1 MKIEV
6 VVVGEFGELASD
18 CAAIGLFEGEYGKV
32 ADSMLKEFDA
42 KTMGG
47 RIKRAMEK
55 GEFSGKTDSLM
66 PLHAN
71 NGRLVLLVGLGKKEK
86 FDTDGV
92 RRFSGRAA
100 ASARELGS
108 SSLAFGALPV
118 PVADGI
124 QAIVEGAM
132 LGLYKF
138 GKYKSPEH
146 GKKHELSTL
155 LLACLNEKERHA
167 FEKAVHV
174 GMVVSEAE
182 NFVRDIVNTPA
193 KDATP
198 VNIAEIAKGEAKKW
212 GFKCKILKSEE
223 LADLGCGALLG
234 VSLGSAQP
242 PRMVVLE
249 YSNGTGKPIALV
261 GKGITF
267 DSGGLNI
274 KTPSKYMETMKDD
287 KAGAIAVLGT
297 FISAARLKLSVNLVG
312 VMALAENM
320 PGGGATKPGDVLKA
334 YNGKTIEV
342 LNTDAEGRLVLADAL
357 AYVTKK
363 YKPQAAVDLATLT
376 GACLVALGTSASGLL
391 GNDQGLVDKIMAAGG
406 KTHERAW
413 QLPLWEEYGELL
425 KSDIADVKN
434 VVSNDA
440 GIAGTITGA
449 SFLANFVEPGV
460 KWAHLDIA
468 GTAFNDKESGYLG
481 KGATGVGVRL
491 LVQLLMDWKN
501 A

>member
-6 VVVGEFGELASD
+6 VVGGFGEIDSD
-18 CAAIGLFEGEYGKV
+18 CAAMGLFEGKYAEV
-32 ADSMLKEFDA
+32 SDSKLKEFDE
-42 KTMGG
+42 KVLDG
-47 RIKRAMEK
+47 RIKRAIEK
-55 GEFSGKTDSLM
+55 GEFSGKPDSLL

-71 NGRLVLLVGLGKKEK
+71 NGRLVLLVGLGKREK

-100 ASARELGS
+100 ASARELGVL
-108 SSLAFGALPV
+108 SLAIGPPCGA
-118 PVADGI
+118 VAEGA

-132 LGLYKF
+132 LGLYRF
-138 GKYKSPEH
+138 GKYKSPEPDE
-146 GKKHELSTL
+146 KKKELSRL
-155 LLACLNEKERHA
+155 LVCCPQDKERR
-167 FEKAVHV
+167 AVEEAV
-174 GMVVSEAE
+174 RTGLVVSEAE
-182 NFVRDIVNTPA
+182 NFARDIVNTPA

-198 VNIAEIAKGEAKKW
+198 VNIAEIAKEEAKRW
-212 GFKCKILKSEE
+212 GFKCRVLRSEE
-223 LADLGCGALLG
+223 MADLGMGALLG

-249 YSNGTGKPIALV
+249 HSKGKGAPVALI

-267 DSGGLNI
+267 DSGGLNV

-287 KAGAIAVLGT
+287 KAGAVAVLAT
-297 FISAARLKLSVNLVG
+297 FICAARLKLPVNLVG
-312 VMALAENM
+312 IMALTENM

-363 YKPQAAVDLATLT
+363 YKPQAAIDLATLT
-376 GACLVALGTSASGLL
+376 GACIVALGTFASGLL
-391 GNDQGLVDKIMAAGG
+391 GNDQELMDAIVKAGE
-406 KTHERAW
+406 KTHERVW

-425 KSDIADVKN
+425 KSDVADVKN
-434 VVSNDA
+434 VVSNDG

-449 SFLANFVEPGV
+449 AFLANFVEPNV

-481 KGATGVGVRL
+481 RGATGVGVRL
-491 LVQLLMDWKN
+491 LIQLLGDWRSG
-501 A
+501 